1 MSYSEKFLTT
11 LHYISLNL
19 KFYDIA
25 FLHCPTGSVLLKT
38 AMFNPGELEGE
49 VDHSFFD
56 SDCAESSGDGWK
68 KTEKGLKAE
77 KESHAAHETLHAKH
91 AEHAQGDHSLRTERT
106 RKHQKEVENNNS
118 RRVERKE
125 RRRAS
130 SVSSVSGTSDKVIND
145 SSESKVDSNLHSKS
159 EEEALAFK
167 ASTKRRYKQSPKKLL
182 RNRCSQS
189 PSPAS
194 SETSADADP
203 ESSCSSSSRRS
214 STSLESPT
222 PSKPNQS
229 SLCPGVRRQSSGSRD
244 LPDIHTE
251 ESDDRMTDVSPLS
264 SNDTSPLQSLDL
276 NHREVEKGSH
286 EEEQQQESVPSSGM
300 NQEHGF
306 IVFIFSFSHVLVI
319 LCKPS
324 NPSHSVYTQVKESN
338 ATLNICFKVRSCYSN
353 KCPFHQSG
361 SLRLES
367 QLESSLVLRCP
378 GGRNRK
384 NYSFTNDEVRRI
396 DRENQ
401 RLLREL
407 SRLSP
412 GPRPGIKSPLIRPSH
427 SALNR
432 QREQQRIERE
442 NLAFL
447 KRLESVKPTPGL
459 KRSEQLADY
468 QRQVGYLGAPS
479 YPICRS
485 TAKKDR
491 SSTRTASATGARS
504 ASCRAASATT
514 DYSSTPSRRSKK
526 LSAARPAW
534 C

>member
-1 MSYSEKFLTT
+1 
-11 LHYISLNL
+11 
-19 KFYDIA
+19 
-25 FLHCPTGSVLLKT
+25 
-38 AMFNPGELEGE
+38 MFNPGELEGE

-145 SSESKVDSNLHSKS
+145 SSESKVDSNLHSKRPSGTFMALLAESRDVDDMDAYNQSPNES

-286 EEEQQQESVPSSGM
+286 EEEQQQESVPSSG
-300 NQEHGF
+300 
-306 IVFIFSFSHVLVI
+306 L
-319 LCKPS
+319 S
-324 NPSHSVYTQVKESN
+324 N
-338 ATLNICFKVRSCYSN
+338 R
-353 KCPFHQSG
+353 HQDEDSDPDVDDC

-412 GPRPGIKSPLIRPSH
+412 GPRPGSVVGKKTHVGVKSPLIRPSH